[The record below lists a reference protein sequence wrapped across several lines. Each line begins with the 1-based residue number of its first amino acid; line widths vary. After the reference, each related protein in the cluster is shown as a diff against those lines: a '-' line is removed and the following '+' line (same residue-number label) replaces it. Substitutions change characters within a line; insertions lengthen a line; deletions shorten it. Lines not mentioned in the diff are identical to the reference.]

1 MARPHA
7 RSKPAEGNHL
17 QGMAVFIGASNDLS
31 QGVASKRGVGFH
43 KNCPPS
49 GPKRVLETRRSFLTT
64 LLDEAVRPS
73 FPSLQARNFS
83 WRFPGGRGGPSA
95 LPGGGLLRRRGR
107 GGRRALPRPHLG
119 ERVQQGAPP
128 RRCGRGRSRGRKG

>member
-17 QGMAVFIGASNDLS
+17 QRMAVFIGASNDLS

-43 KNCPPS
+43 KNCSPS
-49 GPKRVLETRRSFLTT
+49 RPKSVLETRRSFLTT

-73 FPSLQARNFS
+73 FPSFASQKLQLAVSGRPRRAFS
-83 WRFPGGRGGPSA
+83 SA
-95 LPGGGLLRRRGR
+95 RRRSTSASR
-107 GGRRALPRPHLG
+107 SRR
-119 ERVQQGAPP
+119 VQGAPIALV
-128 RRCGRGRSRGRKG
+128 